1 MDVEP
6 HGLRTCVRQRAA
18 VHTNDFPVRTSKS
31 TGSVPSSPLHCV
43 RSTTCHPPRARDD
56 ESYIIVGSSAGKSVY
71 AELECQLFVKFVSQ
85 PKLSRLSLPNG
96 CFLSAAPGRRRCL
109 SARRRTRVLGIR
121 LAGVWSFAAR
131 SHSQSCL
138 HPRHQPSP
146 ASLRSARVRSARP
159 RASGP
164 TLHALSRARSHR
176 RSRARRLRW
185 RSPLAAQAGDTAR
198 FSLTRVHRPED
209 VQSVV
214 APWKA
219 PFGSM
224 RSCLVQSRGSHQ
236 GAVMPRHSHFRFTI
250 RTSLAPQLVRRPAA
264 VADLLRVSWVHR
276 IARRDRIGGWR
287 SDDYKATTAV
297 MLEAPESA
305 RRTDSYVQQT
315 THKRQS
321 TCENRLYRTFM
332 ALIGISS

>member
-1 MDVEP
+1 M
-6 HGLRTCVRQRAA
+6 
-18 VHTNDFPVRTSKS
+18 
-31 TGSVPSSPLHCV
+31 
-43 RSTTCHPPRARDD
+43 
-56 ESYIIVGSSAGKSVY
+56 
-71 AELECQLFVKFVSQ
+71 
-85 PKLSRLSLPNG
+85 LSRMAFVPAFGKERQCTQMTSPSGHRSPPARYPVALCTAFDLQP
-96 CFLSAAPGRRRCL
+96 ATHPGRATMSHILSSDRRPVSL
-109 SARRRTRVLGIR
+109 SMPSLNVNSLLNLLVNRSCQGFPFQMGASYRRLQ
-121 LAGVWSFAAR
+121 GVDD
-131 SHSQSCL
+131 
-138 HPRHQPSP
+138 
-146 ASLRSARVRSARP
+146 ASLLAVVRAFSEYGSRVFGLSRHALILNHVCIRVTSRALRRMRSARVRSARP

-224 RSCLVQSRGSHQ
+224 RSCLGQSRGSHR

-250 RTSLAPQLVRRPAA
+250 RTSLAPQLVRRPTA

>member
-1 MDVEP
+1 MSHILSSDRRPVSLSMP
-6 HGLRTCVRQRAA
+6 SLNVNSLLNLLVNRSYQGFALQMGASCRRLRGVADASLLAA
-18 VHTNDFPVRTSKS
+18 VRTFSEY
-31 TGSVPSSPLHCV
+31 SSPV
-43 RSTTCHPPRARDD
+43 F
-56 ESYIIVGSSAGKSVY
+56 G
-71 AELECQLFVKFVSQ
+71 
-85 PKLSRLSLPNG
+85 LSRHALILNHV
-96 CFLSAAPGRRRCL
+96 CIHVTNRALRRM
-109 SARRRTRVLGIR
+109 
-121 LAGVWSFAAR
+121 
-131 SHSQSCL
+131 
-138 HPRHQPSP
+138 
-146 ASLRSARVRSARP
+146 RSARVRSARP

-164 TLHALSRARSHR
+164 TPHALSRARSHR
-176 RSRARRLRW
+176 RFRSHRLRC

-224 RSCLVQSRGSHQ
+224 RSCLGQSRGNHR

-297 MLEAPESA
+297 ML
-305 RRTDSYVQQT
+305 
-315 THKRQS
+315 
-321 TCENRLYRTFM
+321 
-332 ALIGISS
+332 

>member
-109 SARRRTRVLGIR
+109 S
-121 LAGVWSFAAR
+121 
-131 SHSQSCL
+131 
-138 HPRHQPSP
+138 
-146 ASLRSARVRSARP
+146 
-159 RASGP
+159 
-164 TLHALSRARSHR
+164 HR

-224 RSCLVQSRGSHQ
+224 RSCLGQSRGSHR